1 MNDDDLFILFLFG
14 NVVYTIGFIGFIE
27 SDIRLKVIFIL
38 LMYIGLKMAV
48 KGFLR
53 GNKNQHRLNYES

>member
-1 MNDDDLFILFLFG
+1 MFNVLNDDDLFILFLFG

-38 LMYIGLKMAV
+38 LMYIGLKMAI
-48 KGFLR
+48 KGF
-53 GNKNQHRLNYES
+53 KEVE

>member
-1 MNDDDLFILFLFG
+1 MNDDDLFILFIFG
-14 NVVYTIGFIGFIE
+14 NVVYTIGFIGLIE

-38 LMYIGLKMAV
+38 LMYIGLKSAV

-53 GNKNQHRLNYES
+53 GNKN

>member
-1 MNDDDLFILFLFG
+1 MNDEDLFILFLFG

-48 KGFLR
+48 KGFLK
-53 GNKNQHRLNYES
+53 GNNN

>member
-1 MNDDDLFILFLFG
+1 MFNVLNDDDLFILFLFG

-27 SDIRLKVIFIL
+27 ADIRLKVIFIL
-38 LMYIGLKMAV
+38 LMYIGLKMAI

-53 GNKNQHRLNYES
+53 GNKN

>member
-1 MNDDDLFILFLFG
+1 MFNVLNDDDLFILFLFG

-38 LMYIGLKMAV
+38 LMYIGLKMAA

-53 GNKNQHRLNYES
+53 GNKN